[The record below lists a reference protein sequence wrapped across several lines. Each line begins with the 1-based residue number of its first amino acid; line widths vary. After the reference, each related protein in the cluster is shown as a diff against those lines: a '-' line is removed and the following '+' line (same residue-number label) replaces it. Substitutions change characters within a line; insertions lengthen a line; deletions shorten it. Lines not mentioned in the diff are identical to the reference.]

1 MTMFVTLM
9 ILILAGSVAVCLLII
24 GRVFAYTRKFRL
36 PESKY
41 TKLLGIL
48 SKEHILFAYL
58 IFVILNLLVGIW
70 YILKI

>member
-24 GRVFAYTRKFRL
+24 GRVFAYSRKFRL

-41 TKLLGIL
+41 TKLLGFL

-58 IFVILNLLVGIW
+58 LFVVFNLLIGVW
-70 YILKI
+70 YIFKI